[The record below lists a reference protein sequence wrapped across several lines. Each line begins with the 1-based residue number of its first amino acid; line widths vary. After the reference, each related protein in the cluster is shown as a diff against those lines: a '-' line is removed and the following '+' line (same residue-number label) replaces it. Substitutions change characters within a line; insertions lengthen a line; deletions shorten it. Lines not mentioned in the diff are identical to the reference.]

1 MSGLGQQIADA
12 REQRGMTAVQ
22 AARQLHL
29 RSEFIDAI
37 ESEDW
42 RRLGPP
48 SYARG
53 FIRNYAKLV
62 GLDPAVIAEQIDAAV
77 PIQTPAASQQQAQ
90 APEVSA
96 AVIEPEPL
104 TFRAHRAEAPRPG
117 WYPWLLG
124 SMSTLA
130 VVLVIAVL
138 YYTFGPSPREQAQ
151 NSVQNSTQ
159 ISAQDNAPASPAPQD
174 DAIFNGG
181 DAGAANA
188 AKQAGVNLQLQLT
201 QDSWLSVTV
210 DGKRVVYETLP
221 AGTVRD
227 FHGVHEITLRA
238 GNAGGVNA
246 TIDGKPIGTLGQHG
260 QVEERKFA
268 AEDPTPTTGPRE

>member
-29 RSEFIDAI
+29 RAEFIDAI

-62 GLDPAVIAEQIDAAV
+62 GLDPAAIADQIDAAIPV
-77 PIQTPAASQQQAQ
+77 QTPSVPQEP
-90 APEVSA
+90 PEVSA
-96 AVIEPEPL
+96 LIEPEPL
-104 TFRAHRAEAPRPG
+104 TFRSQRAETPRAA
-117 WYPWLLG
+117 WYPWLL
-124 SMSTLA
+124 SAMSALA
-130 VVLVIAVL
+130 VLLVVAVL
-138 YYTFGPSPREQAQ
+138 YYTFGPAPREQAQ
-151 NSVQNSTQ
+151 SGAQNSAQ
-159 ISAQDNAPASPAPQD
+159 ISAQDNTSPSPAPQD
-174 DAIFNGG
+174 EAIFNGG
-181 DAGAANA
+181 DAGAANG

-268 AEDPTPTTGPRE
+268 AEDPTLTTGPRE